1 MYWEYFNLKSNPFGI
16 TPDPKFLYLST
27 AHASAIE
34 WIRFAI
40 EQHEYG
46 LITGEVGSG
55 KTVLSRYLVDNLKED
70 DFKICW
76 IINPSLSPTQLL
88 REIYLQLF
96 EKKAPHSKSDLVKAL
111 QEGLVDLYVNN
122 KYPVV
127 IIDEA
132 QAIPS
137 YRVFEELRLLGNYQT
152 DEQNLLSIILL
163 GQPELAKKI
172 KRKNYRAF
180 LQRIRFTILLNPL
193 SLEEIESYLQHR
205 LKIAGSDGK
214 KIFTKDGIDTIFK
227 LSKGY
232 PRPLNHLA
240 SFSMME
246 AMTRDRKII
255 DSDTVK
261 SAAKSI
267 LYFEDLV
274 DSEGHLKTELN
285 DLV

>member
-16 TPDPKFLYLST
+16 TPDPKFLYLSN

-55 KTVLSRYLVDNLKED
+55 KTVLSRYLVDSLKEEE
-70 DFKICW
+70 FKICW
-76 IINPSLSPTQLL
+76 IVNPSLSPIQLL
-88 REIYLQLF
+88 KEIYFQLF
-96 EKKAPHSKSDLVKAL
+96 EKKAPHSKSELIKVL
-111 QEGLVDLYVNN
+111 QEGLVELFLEN
-122 KYPVV
+122 KFPVV

-132 QAIPS
+132 QVISS

-152 DEQNLLSIILL
+152 DEQNLLSIIIL

-180 LQRIRFTILLNPL
+180 LQRIRFTITLNPL
-193 SLEEIESYLQHR
+193 TLDEIDSYLQHR
-205 LKIAGSDGK
+205 LNVAGSDGTR
-214 KIFTKDGIDTIFK
+214 IFTKEAIETLFK
-227 LSKGY
+227 LTNGY

-246 AMTRDRKII
+246 TMTRDNMLV
-255 DSDTVK
+255 DSDTVN

-267 LYFEDLV
+267 LYFEDFV
-274 DSEGHLKTELN
+274 NVENQTET
-285 DLV
+285 V

>member
-16 TPDPKFLYLST
+16 TPDPRYLYLST

-55 KTVLSRYLVDNLKED
+55 KTVLSRYLVDNLKEEEY
-70 DFKICW
+70 KICW
-76 IINPSLSPTQLL
+76 IINQSLSPTQLL

-96 EKKAPHSKSDLVKAL
+96 EKKAPHSKSELVKVL
-111 QEGLVDLYVNN
+111 QEGLAELYLNN
-122 KYPVV
+122 KFPVV

-132 QAIPS
+132 QAIS
-137 YRVFEELRLLGNYQT
+137 SSRVFEELRLLGNYQT
-152 DEQNLLSIILL
+152 DEQNLLSIIIL

-180 LQRIRFTILLNPL
+180 LQRIRFTITLNPL
-193 SLEEIESYLQHR
+193 TIDEIDSYIQHR
-205 LKIAGSDGK
+205 LNVAGSDGS
-214 KIFTKDGIDTIFK
+214 KIFMPDSIETIFE

-246 AMTRDRKII
+246 AMTRDKMII

-261 SAAKSI
+261 SAARSI
-267 LYFEDLV
+267 LYFEDMVDLNKHSETTLV
-274 DSEGHLKTELN
+274 EN
-285 DLV
+285 P